1 MLRKLILTAATL
13 HIANKVYR
21 DYRNKQRASGGVGG
35 TTTYSPVGA
44 GPATDL
50 GGNDLKVGSTSGLA
64 SSGNLGVNAG
74 AEPALNRPGSLS
86 H

>member
-21 DYRNKQRASGGVGG
+21 DYRNKQRASGGSAG
-35 TTTYSPVGA
+35 TGYSPVGA

-50 GGNDLKVGSTSGLA
+50 AGHDLDVGSTSGL
-64 SSGNLGVNAG
+64 GVNTG
-74 AEPALNRPGSLS
+74 AEPSLNRPGSMS